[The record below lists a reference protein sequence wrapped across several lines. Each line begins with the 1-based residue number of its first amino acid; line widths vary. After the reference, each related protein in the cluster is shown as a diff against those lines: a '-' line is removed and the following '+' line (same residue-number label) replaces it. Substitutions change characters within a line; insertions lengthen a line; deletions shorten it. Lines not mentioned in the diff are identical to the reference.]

1 LSKLNVR
8 LDGHGST
15 VPDRRY
21 CDQVPTDQPRTL
33 SVGFVPGVTPGKW
46 VARWRERH
54 PEVPLELR
62 QHDDDA
68 LAALRDGSDDVVF
81 VRLPVDRA
89 GLHLIPLYEEQP
101 VAVMSRDNELSLYD
115 DVPLEELE
123 GLLDVAE
130 CGGPKTAVEV
140 AASGAG
146 VVVLPMSLARLHAR
160 KDAVHRPVPGL
171 PTTTIGIAWRMEDES
186 DDVEEFI
193 GIVRG
198 RTAQSSRQPSQREAP
213 KKSASQKAAAKKAAA
228 GGAKGQKENRKP
240 SPGKAARP
248 SGSRGKRR

>member
-1 LSKLNVR
+1 
-8 LDGHGST
+8 
-15 VPDRRY
+15 
-21 CDQVPTDQPRTL
+21 VPTDPPRFL

-54 PEVPLELR
+54 PEVPLELH

-68 LAALRDGSDDVVF
+68 LAALRDGSDDVAF
-81 VRLPVDRA
+81 VRLPVDRT

-101 VAVMSRDNELSLYD
+101 VAVMSRDDELSLYD
-115 DVPLEELE
+115 ELPPEELE
-123 GLLDVAE
+123 AENLLDVVA
-130 CGGPKTAVEV
+130 CGGPKSAVDV

-146 VVVLPMSLARLHAR
+146 VVVLPMSLARLYAR
-160 KDAVHRPVPGL
+160 KDAVHRPAPGL
-171 PTTTIGIAWRMEDES
+171 PMTTIGIAWRVEDES

-213 KKSASQKAAAKKAAA
+213 KKTAAQKSTAKKAAA
-228 GGAKGQKENRKP
+228 GGSAAVGGGAAIGGGAKHSGGTGQKSGGKPQPRKP
-240 SPGKAARP
+240 ARP
-248 SGSRGKRR
+248 SGSPGKRR

>member
-1 LSKLNVR
+1 MS
-8 LDGHGST
+8 
-15 VPDRRY
+15 
-21 CDQVPTDQPRTL
+21 TDQPRTL

-54 PEVPLELR
+54 PEVPLELH
-62 QHDDDA
+62 QHDDA

-81 VRLPVDRA
+81 VRLPVDRN

-101 VAVMSRDNELSLYD
+101 VAVMSRENELSLYE
-115 DVPLEELE
+115 DVPAEELE
-123 GLLDVAE
+123 GERPLDVVE

-140 AASGAG
+140 AASGSG
-146 VVVLPMSLARLHAR
+146 VVILPMSLARLYAR

-171 PTTTIGIAWRMEDES
+171 PATTIGIAWRVEEES

-213 KKSASQKAAAKKAAA
+213 RKSASQKVAAKKAATGGGTKELK
-228 GGAKGQKENRKP
+228 GGAVPKGGRNPQPNKP
-240 SPGKAARP
+240 ARP
-248 SGSRGKRR
+248 SASRGKRR

>member
-1 LSKLNVR
+1 M
-8 LDGHGST
+8 G
-15 VPDRRY
+15 RRY
-21 CDQVPTDQPRTL
+21 CDQVPSDQPRTL

-54 PEVPLELR
+54 PDVPLELH
-62 QHDDDA
+62 QHDDA

-81 VRLPVDRA
+81 VRLPVDRT
-89 GLHLIPLYEEQP
+89 GFHLIPLYEEQP
-101 VAVMSRDNELSLYD
+101 VVVMSRDNELSLYD
-115 DVPLEELE
+115 DVPPAELE
-123 GLLDVAE
+123 GEMLLDVVE

-146 VVVLPMSLARLHAR
+146 VVVLPMSVARLFAR

-171 PTTTIGIAWRMEDES
+171 PTTTIGIAWRVEDES

-228 GGAKGQKENRKP
+228 GGGTKEQKGSRKP
-240 SPGKAARP
+240 QPRKPARP

>member
-1 LSKLNVR
+1 MSA
-8 LDGHGST
+8 
-15 VPDRRY
+15 
-21 CDQVPTDQPRTL
+21 DQPRTL

-54 PEVPLELR
+54 PEVPLELH
-62 QHDDDA
+62 QHDDA
-68 LAALRDGSDDVVF
+68 VAALRDASDDVVF
-81 VRLPVDRA
+81 VRLPVDRT

-101 VAVMSRDNELSLYD
+101 VAVMSRENELSLYE
-115 DVPLEELE
+115 DVPLGELE
-123 GLLDVAE
+123 GEDLLDVAA

-146 VVVLPMSLARLHAR
+146 VVVLPMSLARLYAR

-171 PTTTIGIAWRMEDES
+171 PATTIGIAWRMEDES

-213 KKSASQKAAAKKAAA
+213 KKSAAQKAAAKKAAA
-228 GGAKGQKENRKP
+228 QGSGGGRASKGAGRPQQGKP
-240 SPGKAARP
+240 ARP
-248 SGSRGKRR
+248 SGTRGKRR

>member
-1 LSKLNVR
+1 M
-8 LDGHGST
+8 
-15 VPDRRY
+15 
-21 CDQVPTDQPRTL
+21 PTDQPRTL

-54 PEVPLELR
+54 PEAPLELH

-68 LAALRDGSDDVVF
+68 LAALREGSDDVVF

-101 VAVMSRDNELSLYD
+101 VVVVSRDNELSLYD
-115 DVPLEELE
+115 DVPVEELE
-123 GLLDVAE
+123 GEALLDVAE
-130 CGGPKTAVEV
+130 CGGPKTAIEV

-146 VVVLPMSLARLHAR
+146 VVVLPMSLARLYAR

-171 PTTTIGIAWRMEDES
+171 PPTTIGIAWRVEDES

-213 KKSASQKAAAKKAAA
+213 KKTASQKAAAKKAGA
-228 GGAKGQKENRKP
+228 GGGGKEQKGGRKP
-240 SPGKAARP
+240 PSGRQARP
-248 SGSRGKRR
+248 SGTRGKRR

>member
-1 LSKLNVR
+1 MAA
-8 LDGHGST
+8 
-15 VPDRRY
+15 VPRRY
-21 CDQVPTDQPRTL
+21 CEQVPTDQPRTL

-54 PEVPLELR
+54 PEVPLELH

-68 LAALRDGSDDVVF
+68 LSALRDGSDDVAF

-101 VAVMSRDNELSLYD
+101 VAVMSRENELSLYD
-115 DVPLEELE
+115 EVPPEEL
-123 GLLDVAE
+123 GGGVLLDVVA
-130 CGGPKTAVEV
+130 CGGPRSAVEV

-146 VVVLPMSLARLHAR
+146 VVVLPMSLARLYAR

-171 PTTTIGIAWRMEDES
+171 AVTEIGIAWRVEDES

-198 RTAQSSRQPSQREAP
+198 RTAQSSRQPSQREVP
-213 KKSASQKAAAKKAAA
+213 KKTASQKAAAKKTAA
-228 GGAKGQKENRKP
+228 GAGTAGTKEQKSGRKP
-240 SPGKAARP
+240 QPRKPARP
-248 SGSRGKRR
+248 SARGRRR

>member
-1 LSKLNVR
+1 M
-8 LDGHGST
+8 
-15 VPDRRY
+15 
-21 CDQVPTDQPRTL
+21 PTDQPRSL

-54 PEVPLELR
+54 PGVPLGLH

-68 LAALRDGSDDVVF
+68 LAALRTESDDVVF
-81 VRLPVDRA
+81 VRCPVDRED
-89 GLHLIPLYEEQP
+89 LHLIPLYEEQP

-115 DVPLEELE
+115 DIPLEELE
-123 GLLDVAE
+123 EATLLDVAA

-146 VVVLPMSLARLHAR
+146 LVILPMSLARLHAR

-171 PTTTIGIAWRMEDES
+171 PTTTIGIAWRVEDES
-186 DDVEEFI
+186 ADVEEFI

-198 RTAQSSRQPSQREAP
+198 RTAQSSRQPLQREAP
-213 KKSASQKAAAKKAAA
+213 KRSAAEKAAAKKAAA
-228 GGAKGQKENRKP
+228 KKAAVKKAAVKKPGAAGTATGQKGGGKRQP
-240 SPGKAARP
+240 HRKAAGP

>member
-1 LSKLNVR
+1 M
-8 LDGHGST
+8 
-15 VPDRRY
+15 PA
-21 CDQVPTDQPRTL
+21 DQPRTL

-54 PEVPLELR
+54 PEVPLELH

-68 LAALRDGSDDVVF
+68 LVALREGSDDVVF

-89 GLHLIPLYEEQP
+89 GIHLIPLYEEQP
-101 VAVMSRDNELSLYD
+101 VAVMSRENELSLYD
-115 DVPLEELE
+115 DVPAEELE
-123 GLLDVAE
+123 GGILLDVLE
-130 CGGPKTAVEV
+130 CGGPKSAVEV

-171 PTTTIGIAWRMEDES
+171 VPTTIGIAWRMEDES

-198 RTAQSSRQPSQREAP
+198 RTARSSRQPSQREAP

-228 GGAKGQKENRKP
+228 GDHKGRDQKGGKP
-240 SPGKAARP
+240 SGKQSGKQSGKPGRP
-248 SGSRGKRR
+248 SGPRAKRR

>member
-1 LSKLNVR
+1 M
-8 LDGHGST
+8 
-15 VPDRRY
+15 
-21 CDQVPTDQPRTL
+21 PTDQPRTL

-54 PEVPLELR
+54 PEAPLELH

-68 LAALRDGSDDVVF
+68 LAALREGSDDVVF

-101 VAVMSRDNELSLYD
+101 VVVVSRDNELSLYD
-115 DVPLEELE
+115 DVPVEELE
-123 GLLDVAE
+123 GETLLDIAE
-130 CGGPKTAVEV
+130 CGGPKTAMEV

-171 PTTTIGIAWRMEDES
+171 PTTTIGIAWRVEDES

-213 KKSASQKAAAKKAAA
+213 KKTASQKAAAKKAGA
-228 GGAKGQKENRKP
+228 GGGGKEQKGARKP
-240 SPGKAARP
+240 PSGKQARP
-248 SGSRGKRR
+248 SGTRGKRR

>member
-1 LSKLNVR
+1 M
-8 LDGHGST
+8 
-15 VPDRRY
+15 PA
-21 CDQVPTDQPRTL
+21 DQSRTL

-54 PEVPLELR
+54 PETPLELH
-62 QHDDDA
+62 QHDDA

-101 VAVMSRDNELSLYD
+101 VAVMSRENELSLYE

-123 GLLDVAE
+123 GETLLDVAA

-140 AASGAG
+140 AASGTG
-146 VVVLPMSLARLHAR
+146 VVVLPMSLARLYAR
-160 KDAVHRPVPGL
+160 RDAVHRPVPGL
-171 PTTTIGIAWRMEDES
+171 PGTTIGIAWRTEDES

-213 KKSASQKAAAKKAAA
+213 KKSASEKAAAKKAAA
-228 GGAKGQKENRKP
+228 GSAGTQKSGTGRKGTGRSQ
-240 SPGKAARP
+240 PGKQQGQQGKPARP
-248 SGSRGKRR
+248 SGTRGRRR

>member
-1 LSKLNVR
+1 
-8 LDGHGST
+8 
-15 VPDRRY
+15 VPA
-21 CDQVPTDQPRTL
+21 DQPRIL

-54 PEVPLELR
+54 PETPLELH
-62 QHDDDA
+62 QHDDA
-68 LAALRDGSDDVVF
+68 LAALRDASDDVVF

-89 GLHLIPLYEEQP
+89 GIHLIPLYDEQP
-101 VAVMSRDNELSLYD
+101 VAVMSRENELSLYE
-115 DVPLEELE
+115 DVPLEDLE
-123 GLLDVAE
+123 GETLLDVGE
-130 CGGPKTAVEV
+130 CGGPRTAVEV

-146 VVVLPMSLARLHAR
+146 VVILPMSLARLYAR

-171 PTTTIGIAWRMEDES
+171 PVTTIGIAWRTEDES

-228 GGAKGQKENRKP
+228 QQGTAGGRTQKGGGKP
-240 SPGKAARP
+240 QQGKQSGKPARP
-248 SGSRGKRR
+248 SGTRGKRR

>member
-1 LSKLNVR
+1 M
-8 LDGHGST
+8 
-15 VPDRRY
+15 PA
-21 CDQVPTDQPRTL
+21 DQSRTL

-54 PEVPLELR
+54 PETPLELH
-62 QHDDDA
+62 QHDDA
-68 LAALRDGSDDVVF
+68 LTALRDASDDVVF

-101 VAVMSRDNELSLYD
+101 VAVMSRENELSLYE
-115 DVPLEELE
+115 DVPLEELGGE
-123 GLLDVAE
+123 TLLDVAA

-146 VVVLPMSLARLHAR
+146 VVVLPMSLARLYAR

-171 PTTTIGIAWRMEDES
+171 PGTTIGIAWRVEDES

-213 KKSASQKAAAKKAAA
+213 KKSASEKAAAKKAAT
-228 GGAKGQKENRKP
+228 GGAGVQKGGTGRKGTGR
-240 SPGKAARP
+240 SQAGKQQGKPARP
-248 SGSRGKRR
+248 SGTRGKRR

>member
-1 LSKLNVR
+1 VS
-8 LDGHGST
+8 
-15 VPDRRY
+15 
-21 CDQVPTDQPRTL
+21 TDQPRTL

-54 PEVPLELR
+54 PEVPLELH
-62 QHDDDA
+62 QHDDA

-81 VRLPVDRA
+81 VRLPVDRN

-101 VAVMSRDNELSLYD
+101 VAVMSRENELSLYE
-115 DVPLEELE
+115 DVPAEELE
-123 GLLDVAE
+123 GERPLDVVE

-140 AASGAG
+140 AASGSG
-146 VVVLPMSLARLHAR
+146 VVILPMSLARLYAR

-171 PTTTIGIAWRMEDES
+171 PATTIGIAWRVEEES

-213 KKSASQKAAAKKAAA
+213 RKSASQKVAAKKAATGGGTGGTKELK
-228 GGAKGQKENRKP
+228 GGAVPKGGSNPQPNKP
-240 SPGKAARP
+240 ARP
-248 SGSRGKRR
+248 SASRGKRR

>member
-1 LSKLNVR
+1 M
-8 LDGHGST
+8 
-15 VPDRRY
+15 PA
-21 CDQVPTDQPRTL
+21 DQPRTL

-54 PEVPLELR
+54 PGVNLELH
-62 QHDDDA
+62 QHDDA
-68 LAALRDGSDDVVF
+68 LTALLEASDDVVF
-81 VRLPVDRA
+81 VRLPVERA
-89 GLHLIPLYEEQP
+89 GIHLIPLYEEQP

-115 DVPLEELE
+115 DVPLGELE
-123 GLLDVAE
+123 GESLLDIDE
-130 CGGPKTAVEV
+130 CGGPKAAVEV

-146 VVVLPMSLARLHAR
+146 VVVLPMSLARLYAR

-171 PTTTIGIAWRMEDES
+171 PATTIGIAWRVEDES

-213 KKSASQKAAAKKAAA
+213 KRTASQKAAAKKAAA
-228 GGAKGQKENRKP
+228 GGSPKEQKGVRKP
-240 SPGKAARP
+240 QPRKPARP
-248 SGSRGKRR
+248 AGSRGKRR